1 MLSALQVFACRFSQ
15 SALRKMYKVLLGHIE
30 APDDVTPDFM
40 REELSGV
47 GNAATQAMER
57 GRFLKVSPSA
67 VPPIAFQSLLQK
79 ATRIKG

>member
-1 MLSALQVFACRFSQ
+1 M
-15 SALRKMYKVLLGHIE
+15 RKMYKVLLGQIE

-57 GRFLKVSPSA
+57 GRFLKVSPTA
-67 VPPIAFQSLLQK
+67 VAPTAFGSLHQK
-79 ATRIKG
+79 ASRFSRGRHCIRAAAVCD